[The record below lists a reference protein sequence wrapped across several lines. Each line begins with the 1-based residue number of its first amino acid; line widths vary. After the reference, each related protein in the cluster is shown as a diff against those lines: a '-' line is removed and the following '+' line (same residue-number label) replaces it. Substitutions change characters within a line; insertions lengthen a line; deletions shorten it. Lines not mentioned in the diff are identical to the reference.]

1 MTTPLRNVILVG
13 LVLIGSSSLCAGT
26 QDDGGS
32 SLEVKRRYLLLDFRN
47 NGQHL
52 AASVGEQIEITLGA
66 IVPSQYGEPEISSTA
81 IRAASTALKWPP
93 NPGGPVLIYIFEAVT
108 EGEARVQFP
117 FLDAIRPEVAKQRT
131 FTVTIKVVK
140 PSKKFTTLSEVM
152 QPDQVNSD
160 PWKMAWTSLYNSVV
174 EQSFVPSLP
183 RLTGVEVEL
192 VAATPGV
199 QEEDVDMSVANAD
212 GQTLAVESKHVPV
225 GQSEHVLFVFPHGGF
240 RIAPGQTYRIGVS
253 SAAFGWKY
261 VSGGY
266 AAGAASLN
274 GQPLLA
280 NTRSTFLFR
289 TFGTAA
295 TMEDPSDPALGT
307 WILNIAKSRFD
318 PGPAPRSEKRTYEAM
333 PEGIKATIEVTAADG
348 SGFSVTSP
356 PYKQDGKP
364 YALTDDPHTTNDRSV
379 TAHEVTRVGSRE
391 YRITNLRAGQVVG
404 HETMVVSKDGMVMTM
419 TPAFTTASGQTQHDV
434 RVFDRQ

>member
-1 MTTPLRNVILVG
+1 MTTPLRYVIHVG
-13 LVLIGSSSLCAGT
+13 LVLIGFSSLSAGT
-26 QDDGGS
+26 QVGGGS
-32 SLEVKRRYLLLDFRN
+32 SLEVKQRYLLLDFQN

-52 AASVGEQIEITLGA
+52 SASVGEQIEITLGA
-66 IVPSQYGEPEISSTA
+66 IGPRQYGEPEISSTA
-81 IRAASTALKWPP
+81 IRSVSTALKWPP
-93 NPGGPVLIYIFEAVT
+93 NPGGPVHIYIFEAAT

-117 FLDAIRPEVAKQRT
+117 FLDAMHPEVAKQRT
-131 FTVTIKVVK
+131 FTVTIQVVK
-140 PSKKFTTLSEVM
+140 SSNKLTTLSEFM
-152 QPDQVNSD
+152 RPDQVNSE

-174 EQSFVPSLP
+174 QQSFVPSLP
-183 RLTGVEVEL
+183 TLSGVEVEL
-192 VAATPGV
+192 LAATPGV
-199 QEEDVDMSVANAD
+199 QDGDVDMSVADAD

-225 GQSEHVLFVFPHGGF
+225 SQSDHVLFVFPHGGL
-240 RIAPGQTYRIGVS
+240 RISPGQTYRIGVS
-253 SAAFGWKY
+253 SAVFGWKY
-261 VSGGY
+261 VSSGY

-289 TFGTAA
+289 TFGTAV
-295 TMEDPSDPALGT
+295 TMEDPSDPDLGT
-307 WILNIAKSRFD
+307 WILNIAKSKFD
-318 PGPAPRSEKRTYEAM
+318 PGPPPRREKRTYEAM

-364 YALTDDPHTTNDRSV
+364 YALTDDPNTTNDRSAS
-379 TAHEVTRVGSRE
+379 AHAVTRVGSRE
-391 YRITNLRAGQVVG
+391 YRITNLRAGQIVG

-419 TPAFTTASGQTQHDV
+419 TPTFTTASGQTPHDV